1 MRSTLLSIVAVIS
14 IGFAV
19 SAHAECFGEAAS
31 AYGCGLAAPQQN
43 RLQNFGSSGN
53 EVAPYYGPQNRSPYD
68 GLFTHKEQRA
78 MLRSI
83 VLGHRNRTGQANTAF
98 SRAMNYN
105 ARAIRRV
112 GAPSV
117 GVWYSAGF

>member
-1 MRSTLLSIVAVIS
+1 MRSTLFALIAIVA
-14 IGFAV
+14 IGFSS
-19 SAHAECFGEAAS
+19 SAFAECFGEAAS
-31 AYGCGLAAPQQN
+31 AYGCGVAAPQES

-53 EVAPYYGPQNRSPYD
+53 QITPYYGPQNRSPYD
-68 GLFTHKEQRA
+68 GLFTHREQRA

-83 VLGHRNRTGQANTAF
+83 VLGHRNRTSQANTAF
-98 SRAMNYN
+98 NRAMNYN